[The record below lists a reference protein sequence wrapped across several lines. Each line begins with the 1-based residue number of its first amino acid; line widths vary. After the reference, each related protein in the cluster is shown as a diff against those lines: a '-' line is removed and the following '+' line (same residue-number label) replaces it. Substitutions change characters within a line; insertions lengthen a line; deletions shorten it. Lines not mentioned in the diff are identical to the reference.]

1 LEKSKRWFGERER
14 TGWLGVWRLL
24 GEQGAYSF
32 LSILSRTDLD
42 LGGEDRHLHFG
53 IPYRSSIAS
62 NMLLIKYTHL
72 IILSL
77 SFGVNHGENCEKGND
92 DST

>member
-1 LEKSKRWFGERER
+1 MDVIFGEIQKVVGRDGGGLE
-14 TGWLGVWRLL
+14 GAWG
-24 GEQGAYSF
+24 QGAYSF
-32 LSILSRTDLD
+32 LSILSRMDLN

-62 NMLLIKYTHL
+62 NMPFIKYTHL

-77 SFGVNHGENCEKGND
+77 SFGVNLGENCEKGDD